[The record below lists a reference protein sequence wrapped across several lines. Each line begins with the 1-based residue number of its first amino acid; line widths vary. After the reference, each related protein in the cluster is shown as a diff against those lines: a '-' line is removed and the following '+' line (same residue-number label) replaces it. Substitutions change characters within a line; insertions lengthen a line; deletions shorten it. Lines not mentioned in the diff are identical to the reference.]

1 MPTAPRVYGITVP
14 SRKGMEF
21 VARGIGQRLQQGKR
35 EEKNTC
41 GCLCVIKDSIFVH
54 LKLAWCT
61 RTDTGTNRGD
71 K

>member
-1 MPTAPRVYGITVP
+1 MD
-14 SRKGMEF
+14 F
-21 VARGIGQRLQQGKR
+21 VAHGIGQGLQQGKR

-61 RTDTGTNRGD
+61 
-71 K
+71 